1 MANISCISLYNNDRF
16 IKKTIKNKNDK
27 TINNN
32 NIVTIDKE
40 QTLFRKN
47 SFAFITFIYND
58 NRIIMWT
65 QQIIIK
71 YPSHRIYPPPP
82 FTSES

>member
-1 MANISCISLYNNDRF
+1 M
-16 IKKTIKNKNDK
+16 KKTIKNKNDK

-47 SFAFITFIYND
+47 SFAFITFRYND
-58 NRIIMWT
+58 NRIIM
-65 QQIIIK
+65 
-71 YPSHRIYPPPP
+71 
-82 FTSES
+82 